1 MMSKAGL
8 ILFVAGAGI
17 PLMAALNSGLGA
29 RLGNPI
35 PAAFALFLLATTV
48 TFLLLLTN
56 PLPTKADIIS
66 IPSHYYLGG
75 LFVAFYVLSMTWI
88 APEIGLGNAILVVLF
103 GQLVAAAAIDHYA
116 LLKRA
121 QSTDIIHPYR
131 RDRARTAWCF
141 PGEENQ
147 WLAGYEPDIHNQ
159 STFDASTWLSAGE
172 QE

>member
-1 MMSKAGL
+1 MSKAGL
-8 ILFVAGAGI
+8 ILFAAGAGI

-66 IPSHYYLGG
+66 IPTHYYLGG

-88 APEIGLGNAILVVLF
+88 APEMGLGNAILVVLF

-116 LLKRA
+116 LLNVPKAPISFIRIVGIGLVMLGVFSGEKTSGWRIMSLI
-121 QSTDIIHPYR
+121 STINR
-131 RDRARTAWCF
+131 RLTRP
-141 PGEENQ
+141 PG
-147 WLAGYEPDIHNQ
+147 
-159 STFDASTWLSAGE
+159 
-172 QE
+172 